1 MPDYRQKLDKKKARL
16 DSLKE
21 SVRENRVVVAEAEG
35 HLSDAE
41 ECRTI
46 IQGVGQR
53 LQEMAHDR
61 IAGVVSRCLEVVFDE
76 PYEFKI
82 VFEKKRNQ
90 TEARLVFVRDG
101 MEINPMD
108 AAGGGVVDVAAF
120 ALRLACISLRRPK
133 LRKFVV
139 LDEPWKHLSERFRP
153 GMRGL
158 IMKLAQDM
166 DFQFLVVTHSREFEA
181 GKIIRLGGD

>member
-1 MPDYRQKLDKKKARL
+1 MPNYRQQIDKLKARHGA
-16 DSLKE
+16 LKDT
-21 SVRENRVVVAEAEG
+21 VRENRVAVAEAES
-35 HLSDAE
+35 HFSAAE
-41 ECRTI
+41 ESRQI

-53 LQEMAHDR
+53 LQEMAHER
-61 IAGVVSRCLEVVFDE
+61 IAGVVSKCLEVVFDE

-133 LRKFVV
+133 LRRFIV
-139 LDEPWKHLSERFRP
+139 LDEPFRFCSVQFRPRIRLMLEQLSE
-153 GMRGL
+153 
-158 IMKLAQDM
+158 
-166 DFQFLVVTHSREFEA
+166 QFNMQILMVTHAPELVV
-181 GKIIRLGGD
+181 GKVVEL

>member
-1 MPDYRQKLDKKKARL
+1 MIDYRQKLDKKKARL

-21 SVRENRVVVAEAEG
+21 TVRENRVAVADAEG

-120 ALRLACISLRRPK
+120 ALRLACISLRRPL

-139 LDEPWKHLSERFRP
+139 LDEPFRFVSVQYRP
-153 GMRGL
+153 RVRQMLEQLAEQMGMQIL
-158 IMKLAQDM
+158 MVTHAPE
-166 DFQFLVVTHSREFEA
+166 LVV
-181 GKIIRLGGD
+181 GKVVEL

>member
-1 MPDYRQKLDKKKARL
+1 MTNHRQKLDKLKARYGA
-16 DSLKE
+16 LKDA
-21 SVRENRVVVAEAEG
+21 VRDNRAVVADAES
-35 HLSDAE
+35 HMSSAE
-41 ECRTI
+41 ECRQI

-53 LQEMAHDR
+53 LQEMAHER

-120 ALRLACISLRRPK
+120 ALRLACISLRRPR
-133 LRKFVV
+133 LRRFVV
-139 LDEPWKHLSERFRP
+139 MDEPFRFVSVQYRPRVRQMLEQLSEQ
-153 GMRGL
+153 M
-158 IMKLAQDM
+158 DM
-166 DFQFLVVTHSREFEA
+166 QLLLVTHAPELVV
-181 GKIIRLGGD
+181 GKVVEL